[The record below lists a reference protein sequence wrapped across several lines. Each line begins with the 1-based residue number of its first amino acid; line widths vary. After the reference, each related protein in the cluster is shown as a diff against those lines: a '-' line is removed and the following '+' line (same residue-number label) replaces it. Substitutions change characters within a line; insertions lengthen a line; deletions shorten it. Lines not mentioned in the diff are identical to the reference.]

1 MKKILPIFCLL
12 IIIASKG
19 FSQQFSQY
27 NTGTLFDSFEN
38 PSQRTFIPDSSRK
51 FAFNFLIPNFD
62 ANFLLQGNAQSVL
75 VNRKFG
81 SNYTSTGLQIGNGSI
96 NNAGVNASAYA
107 LMAKMF
113 SSFNGDEEIGI
124 FAGIKSEG
132 TGAFTDETVALFEAP
147 SAFNSNTYD
156 NVLNDHFYN
165 QIYNTVGLTY
175 RERISS
181 QFALGFKVSFL
192 MGIDYTKLKVDE
204 SHLSFNNA
212 ADETDIS
219 LRGRYYVSKNPGKFD
234 GSSFLPNSRNP
245 GAQISIGTSYITD
258 DNITIQGNL
267 KDIGFIHWYS
277 NSFVSNFDNTA
288 AVTGLAGLSPK
299 NREKTLY
306 NSVYALLA
314 GTPTYG
320 SFTTYT
326 DGRFELSANKSY
338 FVNANK
344 SIIYSPTLIVSK
356 ELFYN
361 GYTAAMVN
369 RFQYGNINLSL
380 TPSYDNLN
388 LFNLGLQLMVKSSN
402 MELFIGSD
410 RLVQTAGLASAK
422 SNPESYAGGAY
433 TGGDIFFGFAVKL
446 GPVIEH
452 PLNAS
457 TVPTGDKGFIARLW
471 NRLFKTYQ

>member
-12 IIIASKG
+12 VITTKG

-51 FAFNFLIPNFD
+51 FAFNFFIPNFD

-81 SNYTSTGLQIGNGSI
+81 SNYTGAGLQIGNGNY
-96 NNAGVNASAYA
+96 NNAGANETAYA
-107 LMAKMF
+107 LMAKIF
-113 SSFNGDEEIGI
+113 ASFNGDEEIGI

-147 SAFNSNTYD
+147 SAFTNNTYD
-156 NVLNDHFYN
+156 NILNDHFYN
-165 QIYNTVGLTY
+165 QIYNAVGLTY
-175 RERISS
+175 REKLSS
-181 QFALGFKVSFL
+181 QFAIGFKVSFL
-192 MGIDYTKLKVDE
+192 MGIDYTKLNVDE

-219 LRGRYYVSKNPGKFD
+219 LRGKYYVSKNPGKFD
-234 GSSFLPNSRNP
+234 GRSFLPNSRNP
-245 GAQISIGTSYITD
+245 GAQISIGTSYQTD
-258 DNITIQGNL
+258 DNITLQANI
-267 KDIGFIHWYS
+267 KDLGFIHWYS
-277 NSFVSNFDNTA
+277 GSFTSNFDNTT

-299 NREKTLY
+299 QREQTLY
-306 NSVYALLA
+306 NSVYSLVA

-320 SFTTYT
+320 SFTSAT
-326 DGRFELSANKSY
+326 DGRFEFIANKSY
-338 FVNANK
+338 YLNSDN
-344 SIIYSPTLIVSK
+344 SIKYLPTFIVSK
-356 ELFYN
+356 ELFYS

-369 RFQYGNINLSL
+369 RFQFDNMNVSL
-380 TPSYDNLN
+380 TPSYDNLH
-388 LFNLGLQLMVKSSN
+388 LFNLGLQLMYKSSN
-402 MELFIGSD
+402 MEVFIGSD
-410 RLVQTAGLASAK
+410 RLIQTAGLASAK
-422 SNPESYAGGAY
+422 SNPEAYSNGPY
-433 TGGDIFFGFAVKL
+433 TGGDIFFGFAIKL

-457 TVPTGDKGFIARLW
+457 TMPTGDKGFIARLW
-471 NRLFKTYQ
+471 NRMFKTYQ